1 VAPTGAG
8 PIVAVS
14 ENDPS
19 AATLAAVA
27 IGNDAG
33 VTTAASPA
41 SLHAVADA
49 L

>member
-19 AATLAAVA
+19 AATLAAVT
-27 IGNDAG
+27 IGRGAG
-33 VTTAASPA
+33 VTTAASA
-41 SLHAVADA
+41 GSLQPVVEG